1 MLVIALLLAGG
12 IAWWMHQRDELLPN
26 LQRVLITGGIGILA
40 LRLFATGKFWLG
52 LAAMIGGVI
61 WWFLPARR
69 LKLANNADLEV
80 ARALLGVEAGAD
92 AETIRAAHRQLITLV
107 HPDHGGD
114 AKLAG
119 RVTAARDLLLAKL
132 ADS

>member
-1 MLVIALLLAGG
+1 MLLIALLLAAG
-12 IAWWMHQRDELLPN
+12 IAWWMHQRGELLPN

-40 LRLFATGKFWLG
+40 LRLFSTGNFWLG
-52 LAAMIGGVI
+52 LAAIIGGAI
-61 WWFLPARR
+61 WWFQPVRR
-69 LKLANNADLEV
+69 AKPSSTELEV
-80 ARALLGVEAGAD
+80 ARALLGVDAGAD

-114 AKLAG
+114 ADLAA
-119 RVTAARDLLLAKL
+119 RVTAARDLLLSRL